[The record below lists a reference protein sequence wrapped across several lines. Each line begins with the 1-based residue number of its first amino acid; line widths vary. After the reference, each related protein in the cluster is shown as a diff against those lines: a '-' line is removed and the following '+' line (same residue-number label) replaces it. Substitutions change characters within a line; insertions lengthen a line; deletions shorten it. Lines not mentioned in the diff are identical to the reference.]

1 MLVRIFQMIAT
12 SGNSFRVHLLYYLL
26 QKSNVVFLR
35 SVCCNIVFSL
45 GQTGGHR
52 YHQTLGAVEY
62 RVEFPW
68 SRSRRLTSQA
78 AAEFFPRRRRRI

>member
-1 MLVRIFQMIAT
+1 MFYFTIIRPIVSLLTVQNIIHINVPPAESRPRRRRISPT
-12 SGNSFRVHLLYYLL
+12 
-26 QKSNVVFLR
+26 
-35 SVCCNIVFSL
+35 
-45 GQTGGHR
+45 
-52 YHQTLGAVEY
+52 Y